1 MKKTSGARKSPDDS
15 GQREPGQS
23 SRRDGR
29 WLGLAGLLCLI
40 LITAVYWLRLDR
52 VVGMF
57 VDDAWYVLLAKAL
70 ATGQGFT
77 LINAPVPHLMPF
89 YPPAFPAL
97 LSLVFRIAP
106 DFPANLL
113 LLKSVSIAAMIG
125 VTLVTYWYF
134 RYARDLP
141 GYLSLS
147 LAVATG
153 LTPPLVFLA
162 TTTVMSE
169 PVFMLWLLLAISV
182 IEWGVRSTE
191 TRRLWICAFVGA
203 FFASAAFLTRSIAI
217 ALILSV
223 VIYLLKLRLFKA
235 IAIFAAGVA
244 LFVGPWMIYARLHA
258 PTLEQRRTQNG
269 YIMQDYG
276 TQFWE
281 RKAGDESSGIIRAS
295 ELPERVWTNAL
306 QMITRDA
313 GEAVGTKLFYI
324 FQAAGGGEGG
334 ISALFAALA
343 VAGFIAVAR
352 KRITLA
358 EITVVLTVMIVVS
371 WPFETFR
378 FVLPLTPFL
387 IYYVIIGLRLIYDLH
402 LKFLQ
407 QPRREAWVGLT
418 ILVGMIAA
426 LHLYGHI
433 DYILK
438 KRSPLKAD
446 RPQLIASFE
455 ENEELLKW
463 IKERLSSEA
472 VIASENP
479 ALINLYTG
487 YKTIA
492 ADNPSGNW
500 ATWNRLNVRY
510 IARVNAYRV
519 ANASLAEIRYKT
531 IYTSKGD
538 LNLRVVDLG
547 PPEIRRTWGD
557 MRPREVDFIK

>member
-15 GQREPGQS
+15 GRRESGQS
-23 SRRDGR
+23 SRKDGR
-29 WLGLAGLLCLI
+29 WLWLAGLFCLI
-40 LITAVYWLRLDR
+40 IITAVHVLRLDR
-52 VVGMF
+52 VVGLF

-89 YPPAFPAL
+89 YPPAFPAV

-106 DFPANLL
+106 KFPANVF

-125 VTLVTYWYF
+125 VTLVTYWYY
-134 RYARDLP
+134 RHARDLP

-153 LTPPLVFLA
+153 LSPPLVFLA

-169 PVFMLWLLLAISV
+169 PVFMLWLLLTVAI

-191 TRRLWICAFVGA
+191 TRRLWLCAFAGA

-223 VIYLLKLRLFKA
+223 VIYLLKKRLFKTVLV
-235 IAIFAAGVA
+235 FAAGVA
-244 LFVGPWMIYARLHA
+244 LFVGPWLIYARLHA

-281 RKAGDESSGIIRAS
+281 RKAGDASSGIIRAS

-306 QMITRDA
+306 EMITRDA
-313 GEAVGTKLFYI
+313 GEAVGTKLFYL

-343 VAGFIAVAR
+343 LAGFIAVVR
-352 KRITLA
+352 KGITLA
-358 EITVVLTVMIVVS
+358 EITVVLTVMIVAL

-378 FVLPLTPFL
+378 FILPLTPFL
-387 IYYVIIGLRLIYDLH
+387 IYYVVIGLRLIYDLH
-402 LKFLQ
+402 LRFLQ

-426 LHLYGHI
+426 LHLYGHT
-433 DYILK
+433 DYLLK
-438 KRSPLKAD
+438 KRSSSKAD
-446 RPQLIASFE
+446 QPQLIAAFE
-455 ENEELLKW
+455 ENGELLKW
-463 IKERLSSEA
+463 VKERAPSEA

-479 ALINLYTG
+479 ALVNLYTG
-487 YKTIA
+487 HKTIA
-492 ADNPSGNW
+492 LDDPGGNW
-500 ATWNRLNVRY
+500 STWNRLNVRY
-510 IARVNAYRV
+510 IARVSANAVPNASPAEMRYTTAYRSRG
-519 ANASLAEIRYKT
+519 N
-531 IYTSKGD
+531 

-547 PPEIRRTWGD
+547 PPEIRRVWGD
-557 MRPREVDFIK
+557 MSIRQSDLMK